1 MDPFINFQNVIANAL
16 QNNNSLKKAY
26 VNEQFENFNG
36 RQKLFSLKD
45 FDLQKSA
52 LIISQDL
59 IKIASE
65 MGATPFTEQ
74 QIGHH
79 PHFKHLKHTN
89 NSENHYIISVFIDVK
104 GSSNL
109 FKNYDNET
117 VFIITNTIQL
127 AAISVCTLFGGFI
140 QRLEG
145 DGLFVYFGGK
155 GIEQSLANIHC
166 LTALSFFT
174 YFVENDLKG
183 LFEQNGIERIKA
195 KVGIDFGYDK
205 DVLWAMA
212 GVNDSSE
219 ITTISL
225 HTSLA
230 SKMQKCAGSNEIII
244 GQNVVNVSK
253 IDSSLLEIIPDKR
266 YIYQIQEK
274 GFNYTQYKFN
284 WLNYLKSL
292 KYIATDAYG
301 KMKIKPQNQE
311 KSYLIGKDSSSLQ
324 ELASTNKPWQC

>member
-16 QNNNSLKKAY
+16 QNSSTLRKS
-26 VNEQFENFNG
+26 VNEQFDNFNG

-45 FDLQKSA
+45 FELQKSA
-52 LIISQDL
+52 LTISQDL

-65 MGATPFTEQ
+65 MGATPFREQ
-74 QIGHH
+74 QVGHH

-89 NSENHYIISVFIDVK
+89 NSENHNIVSVFVDVK

-109 FKNYDNET
+109 FRNYDNET

-174 YFVENDLKG
+174 YFVENDLKK

-195 KVGIDFGYDK
+195 KVGIDFGYDR

-230 SKMQKCAGSNEIII
+230 SKMQKYAGSNEIII
-244 GQNVVNVSK
+244 GQNVVTVSK
-253 IDSSLLEIIPDKR
+253 IDPSLLDIIPDKR
-266 YIYQIQEK
+266 YIYQVPEK

-284 WLNYLKSL
+284 WIRYLKSL
-292 KYIATDAYG
+292 KYIATDTYG
-301 KMKIKPQNQE
+301 KMIIKSQNQE
-311 KSYLIGKDSSSLQ
+311 KLHHIGKDSSSLQ
-324 ELASTNKPWQC
+324 EIASINKPWQC